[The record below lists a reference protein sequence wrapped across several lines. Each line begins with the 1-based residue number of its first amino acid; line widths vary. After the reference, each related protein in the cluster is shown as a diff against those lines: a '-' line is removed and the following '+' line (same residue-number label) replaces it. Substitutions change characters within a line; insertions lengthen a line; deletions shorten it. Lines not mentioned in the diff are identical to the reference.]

1 MSFHNIGGL
10 MWIMLHS
17 FAEKIKPEAFTD
29 NKTEII
35 DFLRDFYNNEL
46 PCDHCRVDCINYLNI
61 YDALNT
67 QLDLKKYLF
76 DFHQSV
82 NRKLRKKF
90 QDETILLQYE
100 TVNIT
105 EIFSLYITK
114 CRTETVKTFLTTHDS
129 WFN

>member
-46 PCDHCRVDCINYLNI
+46 PCDKCRIDCINYLNN
-61 YDALNT
+61 YDTINT
-67 QLDLKKYLF
+67 QLNLKKYLF

-90 QDETILLQYE
+90 QDETILLQYK

-105 EIFSLYITK
+105 DVFSLYITK
-114 CRTETVKTFLTTHDS
+114 CRTEKIKTLLTTHDS